1 LAQTAKARAGAARQ
15 RAYTVREQLEGR
27 RKRNRGVDAA
37 FSTWE
42 LDRNAGGSLLAA
54 AIAYRLFLWLLPVSL
69 ILVAGL
75 GFASSI
81 GRNTAS
87 DVVRDI
93 GIISI
98 PAQSVNEAAHQSSRA
113 WWLALG
119 IGLVLLY
126 AGTSGLIRALWAA
139 HTLVW
144 KSPATKIPNRPRLI
158 GLFLAACLTM
168 AVGTSVASIIRNA
181 SPSIG
186 IIAMLA
192 DFLVYAAAWWFVSV
206 QLPHG
211 DASVVWLIPGAT
223 VLGGGVQLMHL
234 LIVYYLSARLTSAS
248 KLYGTLGTAAALL
261 LSLYLVGRLII
272 VAAEVNQALWTAR
285 SGWTSGVG
293 PQRGDPAAGPVSSG
307 SPISS
312 PSPRAAPP
320 APKPDRGAS
329 AIGPESNPTVPPSGY
344 QTPRS

>member
-1 LAQTAKARAGAARQ
+1 VRKVKGRAGAARQ
-15 RAYTVREQLEGR
+15 RADTIHEQLQGR
-27 RKRNRGVDAA
+27 RKRNRGLDAA
-37 FSTWE
+37 FGTWE

-81 GRNTAS
+81 GRNTAA
-87 DVVRDI
+87 DAVRDI
-93 GIISI
+93 GILSI
-98 PAQSVNEAAHQSSRA
+98 PAQSVNEAAHQSSQA
-113 WWLALG
+113 WWLGLA
-119 IGLVLLY
+119 IGVVLLY
-126 AGTSGLIRALWAA
+126 VGTNALIRALWAA

-144 KSPATKIPNRPRLI
+144 RSPAAKIPSKPRLI
-158 GLFLAACLTM
+158 GLFLAACVTM
-168 AVGTSVASIIRNA
+168 AVGTSVAAIIRNA

-192 DFLVYAAAWWFVSV
+192 DFFVYAAAWWFVSIH
-206 QLPHG
+206 LPHG
-211 DASVVWLIPGAT
+211 DASVVWLIPGAA
-223 VLGGGVQLMHL
+223 VLSGGVQVMHL

-272 VAAEVNQALWTAR
+272 VAAEVNQATWAAR
-285 SGWTSGVG
+285 SAWGSGVG
-293 PQRGDPAAGPVSSG
+293 ARLAEPVASAVSSA
-307 SPISS
+307 SPIA
-312 PSPRAAPP
+312 SPRPP
-320 APKPDRGAS
+320 ATSPAPEPDEVAG
-329 AIGPESNPTVPPSGY
+329 AIGPDSNPITPPSGY